1 MPLSMHQ
8 VSVPVF
14 VRGLGVLSTLLVKA
28 NVHATEHGLD
38 PKVLIEARLAPDM
51 LTLAGQIQRASD
63 TSKLSV
69 ERLSGVASPKFPDDE
84 TSFADLQD
92 RIAGVVAYLEKVGAA
107 KLAGSEDKEIKL
119 NVGPFQQ
126 TFTGASYLLS
136 FALPNFYFHVA
147 TAHDILRHL
156 GVTIGKLDYLGPYD

>member
-8 VSVPVF
+8 VSAPIF

-38 PKVLIEARLAPDM
+38 PKTVIEARLAPDM
-51 LTLAGQIQRASD
+51 LTLAGQVQRASD

-69 ERLSGVASPKFPDDE
+69 ERLSGVPSPKFADDE

-92 RIAGVVAYLEKVGAA
+92 RIAGTVAYLEKVSAA
-107 KLAGSEDKEIKL
+107 QLAGSEDKEIKL

-126 TFTGASYLLS
+126 TFSGSAYLLS
-136 FALPNFYFHVA
+136 FALPNFFFHIT

-156 GVTIGKLDYLGPYD
+156 GVKVGKLDYLGPYD